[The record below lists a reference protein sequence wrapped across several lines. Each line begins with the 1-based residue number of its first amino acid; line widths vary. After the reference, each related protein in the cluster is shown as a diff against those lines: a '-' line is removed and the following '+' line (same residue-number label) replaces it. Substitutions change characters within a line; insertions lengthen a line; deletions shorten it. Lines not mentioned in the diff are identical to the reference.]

1 MADDGGDFVWN
12 GVLDPAQLIDSVV
25 AAGHRLADAA
35 KMGEWS
41 TVFRM
46 LDEDAQ
52 VNWWRPGGTAWFT
65 VLHQA
70 AWHGV
75 SADVARELIARGALR
90 TQTDSRGRTAYD
102 VAMERHATT
111 GRPVDALCEVLLPPS
126 APLPPH
132 RVQVLDRHLA
142 EVIDGRIKGVLY
154 DGAIPVR
161 SCGIRRSGF
170 CMNCR
175 VSGCGFRCRG
185 CTADSASPCAGT
197 NFTPRVG
204 AAWSAD
210 PGSTTS
216 SPTTARRWSMRDSSK
231 PRHTSFTSRARC
243 LPFRP

>member
-154 DGAIPVR
+154 DGRDPRAVLRYPPV
-161 SCGIRRSGF
+161 GILHELPGQRLWFPVPG
-170 CMNCR
+170 MY
-175 VSGCGFRCRG
+175 GGFRLALRG
-185 CTADSASPCAGT
+185 DELHAAS
-197 NFTPRVG
+197 
-204 AAWSAD
+204 
-210 PGSTTS
+210 
-216 SPTTARRWSMRDSSK
+216 
-231 PRHTSFTSRARC
+231 
-243 LPFRP
+243 